1 MSKYRLLR
9 GSNELVAVNA
19 HRDIRVESI
28 HYKVR
33 DNQAEPIA
41 VAGSLHDA
49 VAAMVAPERI
59 IKWDERASK
68 RYGWGYVPVWIDVWK
83 LDALLP
89 LASNMGHVRFAGENG
104 IRGKYAGVDQFVRRA
119 RRTPI
124 IMPPAQIEHVCK
136 EHPDRDIVYL
146 FNGRHRF
153 AWMRDHGAKALPVAV
168 LESEASQVAELVGT
182 DARVCRVTMLEIPEW
197 KPPLM
202 EQLAA

>member
-1 MSKYRLLR
+1 LR
-9 GSNELVAVNA
+9 SSNELIVVNP
-19 HRDIRVESI
+19 HRDIRVASI
-28 HYKVR
+28 HYEVR

-41 VAGSLHDA
+41 VPAGSLHDA
-49 VAAMVAPERI
+49 VAAMAVPERI

-68 RYGWGYVPVWIDVWK
+68 HYGWGYVPVWIDVWK

-104 IRGKYAGVDQFVRRA
+104 ICGKYAGVDRFVRRA
-119 RRTPI
+119 TRTSI
-124 IMPPAQIEHVCK
+124 ILPPARIERVCK

-153 AWMRDHGAKALPVAV
+153 AWMRDHGAEALPVAV

-182 DARVCRVTMLEIPEW
+182 DARVCRVTMLKIPEW
-197 KPPLM
+197 KPPLT
-202 EQLAA
+202 EQFAA